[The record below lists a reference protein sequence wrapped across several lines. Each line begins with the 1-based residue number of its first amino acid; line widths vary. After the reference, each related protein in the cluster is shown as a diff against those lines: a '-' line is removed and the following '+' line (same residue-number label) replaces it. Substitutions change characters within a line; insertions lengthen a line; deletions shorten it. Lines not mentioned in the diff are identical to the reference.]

1 MINIS
6 EKNLVERA
14 ILVGIIT
21 NSQIEEQVI
30 EYLDELA
37 FLAET
42 AGAVTVRRFTQKID
56 TPNPKTYIGSGK
68 LEEIR
73 QFILVN
79 EISLVVFDDEL
90 SPSQL
95 RRRAGRGSSPPR
107 RRR

>member
-56 TPNPKTYIGSGK
+56 TPNPKTYIGQEHAGNRRFCLS
-68 LEEIR
+68 IR
-73 QFILVN
+73 GGIN
-79 EISLVVFDDEL
+79 ELPGIII
-90 SPSQL
+90 
-95 RRRAGRGSSPPR
+95 
-107 RRR
+107 